1 MRCYF
6 LDRELHRSFYRPAS
20 WKTCGPARFDVAWS
34 QRYAVTTYCRALF
47 TLHTGEVT
55 SKRGALEWA
64 RETLDPRWR
73 PLLTQVIQDRE
84 LGWDP
89 TDPP

>member
-1 MRCYF
+1 M
-6 LDRELHRSFYRPAS
+6 
-20 WKTCGPARFDVAWS
+20 AWS